1 MRITEARLRE
11 LVREVKQ
18 ELSESQQEAK
28 NESKIKISKKDLALI
43 IKEEVYNSILNEKT
57 EVPDEY
63 LEWWLKNGRKDLEWY
78 GGSLGSAY
86 GPKYMAKMW
95 KDSKKWEEFFAK
107 FPTAATAEDDK
118 DSLILKIS
126 TEFLEGDRDLKQL
139 QPPVDLDKAAERV
152 SFIMSYYNTQDAE
165 DAVDKYLKS
174 DEANKKGL
182 DPKDHRDEILNR
194 VNRMKNSMQETD
206 ASIDEVGYY
215 GLGAEPFGAE
225 KYRKK
230 IKGFVDM
237 LDKAESFGDPMFAQ
251 FQDAIKLSVSEM
263 LLNIEDEDMQKDLL
277 GIVHEVFGKK
287 YDYLVTQIRDELP
300 EPI

>member
-63 LEWWLKNGRKDLEWY
+63 LEWWLENEPQDLKWY
-78 GGSLGSAY
+78 GDSLGKNY
-86 GPKYMAKMW
+86 GSEYMARMW
-95 KDSKKWEEFFAK
+95 KGEEKHWGNFFKK
-107 FPTAATAEDDK
+107 FPEAEADEDI
-118 DSLILKIS
+118 ILNIS
-126 TEFLEGDRDLKQL
+126 TEYLKRGRNLKPL

-194 VNRMKNSMQETD
+194 VNRLKNSMQETD